1 MSSFFHTFFD
11 LGNQDHLPPG
21 ELPKHYQGEK
31 YWQYFNK
38 EETWFDDSN
47 IFGNPFEEPEGPS
60 VYDDDDMRDP
70 VKPLKKSN
78 SYEILGVD
86 KDADEDEIRKA
97 FRKKAL
103 ETHPDRGGKK
113 EDFVK
118 VREAYECL
126 IS

>member
-1 MSSFFHTFFD
+1 MSFFHTFFD
-11 LGNQDHLPPG
+11 LGNQEHLPEG
-21 ELPKHYQGEK
+21 DLPKHYQGEK
-31 YWQYFNK
+31 YWQYFHK

-47 IFGNPFEEPEGPS
+47 IFENPFEDLP
-60 VYDDDDMRDP
+60 DDDDMM
-70 VKPLKKSN
+70 VKPLKRSN

-86 KDADEDEIRKA
+86 KDADEDEIKRA

>member
-1 MSSFFHTFFD
+1 MSSFFYTFFD
-11 LGNQDHLPPG
+11 LGNQEHLPPG

-31 YWQYFNK
+31 YWQYFYK

-47 IFGNPFEEPEGPS
+47 IFGNPFEDPPAG
-60 VYDDDDMRDP
+60 DWDDDMFI
-70 VKPLKKSN
+70 KPLKKSN

>member
-1 MSSFFHTFFD
+1 MSFFHTFFD
-11 LGNQDHLPPG
+11 LGNQDQLPEG
-21 ELPKHYQGEK
+21 DLPKHYQGEK

-47 IFGNPFEEPEGPS
+47 IFGNPFEDPQGPGS
-60 VYDDDDMRDP
+60 FQDDLM
-70 VKPLKKSN
+70 VKPLKRSN

-103 ETHPDRGGKK
+103 ETHPDRGGNK